1 VPDLKPVY
9 LLTGTDRP
17 KIDTALARLRRHFAA
32 EAIEVGSAHTL
43 SGDEAASLCNTAS
56 LFGDARLVVVTDVER
71 WKAADV
77 KALEGYL
84 AAPAP
89 ATTLALVAGE
99 LRKDAAL
106 AKVCARSGEV
116 LAYDVPKRNLGEWV
130 ADQFRQ
136 RGARAE
142 PGASAAL
149 VALAGDDP
157 QALATEVD
165 KLATWAAGE
174 PIGEREVEA
183 LAAAVAETPTFTLT
197 DAWGRRDV
205 AAVLEASETIL
216 EREGRP
222 RRDTAPRLAAALG
235 SHVTRVRSC
244 QRLAAEGVR
253 PRDAAQRLKLH
264 PFYAEKLFSQAERFS
279 ATELGDALVRL
290 AALDLAL
297 KGGSRLSPDLEL
309 QRALVDATVGMPGRA
324 PAAVGVALRTR
335 IGMKGPVP

>member
-1 VPDLKPVY
+1 MATGSASRASDNLGLVPDLQPVY

-17 KIDTALARLRRHFAA
+17 KIDTALTRLRRHFNH
-32 EAIEVGSAHTL
+32 EAIEATSAHDVTA
-43 SGDEAASLCNTAS
+43 EAAAALCNSAS
-56 LFGDARLVVVTDVER
+56 LFDDARLVVVTDVER

-77 KALEGYL
+77 KALDAYL

-99 LRKDAAL
+99 LRKDAAIR
-106 AKVCARSGEV
+106 KVCAKAGEV
-116 LAYDVPKRNLGEWV
+116 LAYDVPKRNLSQWV
-130 ADQFRQ
+130 ADQFHQ

-142 PGASAAL
+142 PDACAAL
-149 VALAGDDP
+149 VAIVGDDP

-174 PIGEREVEA
+174 PVGEREVEV
-183 LAAAVAETPTFTLT
+183 LAAAFAETPTFTLT

-205 AAVLEASETIL
+205 GAVLEASEAIL

-222 RRDTAPRLAAALG
+222 RRDTVPRLAGALG
-235 SHVTRVRSC
+235 SHVTRVRAC
-244 QRLAAEGVR
+244 QRVAAEGLR

-264 PFYAEKLFSQAERFS
+264 PFYAEKLFAQAERFS
-279 ATELGDALVRL
+279 PDELGDVLVRL

-297 KGGSRLSPDLEL
+297 KGDSRLSPELEL
-309 QRALVDATVGMPGRA
+309 QRALVDATQA
-324 PAAVGVALRTR
+324 P
-335 IGMKGPVP
+335 